1 MKLLPNFGVKYGIA
15 FFYIAGAYLFGEF
28 NPFSH
33 FPMYNNLPNWSY
45 VFYFVD
51 ENNKLI
57 PCNKLNTDG
66 GVLGHLYST
75 IAEYNRIPYGSGTET
90 PEQLEL
96 IGEKITHQ
104 TLAKSKPPYLFK
116 KIKLVRVYYHFNQD
130 KLISK
135 INCIYEKN
143 LD

>member
-1 MKLLPNFGVKYGIA
+1 MKWLPKFLVKYGIA
-15 FFYIAGAYLFGEF
+15 VFYIAGAYLVGEF
-28 NPFSH
+28 HPFSH

-57 PCNKLNTDG
+57 PCDKLNTDG
-66 GVLGHLYST
+66 GSLGHLYST
-75 IAEYNRIPYGSGTET
+75 IAEYNKIPYGSGMET
-90 PEQLEL
+90 PQQLEL
-96 IGEKITHQ
+96 IGEKITQQ
-104 TLAKSKPPYLFK
+104 TLAKSKPPYSFK